1 MTDYEMVTLFHPRL
15 DEEGVVK
22 VTEWVQTKIAEL
34 GGEVVTVAPWGRRSL
49 AFPINKVN
57 EATYVQFDY
66 KLDGP
71 RLIDLARA
79 LALHE
84 DVLRHLPV
92 RKSDR

>member
-1 MTDYEMVTLFHPRL
+1 MTEYEMVTLFHPRL

-34 GGEVVTVAPWGRRSL
+34 GGEVVTVAPWGRRTL
-49 AFPINKVN
+49 AFPINKQT

-66 KLDGP
+66 RLEGP
-71 RLIDLARA
+71 KVIDLARA
-79 LALHE
+79 LGLHE